1 MTVLFARHL
10 AAIKTISMNS
20 GPQHRSMPKY
30 LHIFFIALAVV
41 TGVISYRRMNAL
53 PLRLFLL
60 FLLYTL
66 LNECI
71 AYWMMSQNIRNHWLY
86 NIYNYVRF
94 PLLAIIYYFLI
105 NNPQFKKIIA
115 GFLLSIPLLLAVN
128 MYVYGTFYQLHTLAI
143 LYGSVFII
151 FLTICFLR
159 QLLYLPLE
167 DSILH
172 HPFFWISSGL
182 LFYFLGNVPFLGAL
196 NYLIA
201 NNPGVAVQL
210 YTITRI
216 LNILMYSLF
225 TVAFIITWRHMKS
238 PILS

>member
-1 MTVLFARHL
+1 MKILN
-10 AAIKTISMNS
+10 MNF
-20 GPQHRSMPKY
+20 GPQIHSMPKY
-30 LHIFFIALAVV
+30 LHIYFIALAVI
-41 TGVISYRRMNAL
+41 TGAVAYRKMNTL

-66 LNECI
+66 VNECI
-71 AYWMMSQNIRNHWLY
+71 AYWMMSLNLRNHWLY

-105 NNPQFKKIIA
+105 NNPLLKKIIA

-128 MYVYGTFYQLHTLAI
+128 MYIYGTFYQLHTLAI
-143 LYGSVFII
+143 LYGSLFII
-151 FLTICFLR
+151 FLTISFLR

-210 YTITRI
+210 YLINRI
-216 LNILMYSLF
+216 LNILMYTLF
-225 TVAFIITWRHMKS
+225 TVAFIITWRHRKS